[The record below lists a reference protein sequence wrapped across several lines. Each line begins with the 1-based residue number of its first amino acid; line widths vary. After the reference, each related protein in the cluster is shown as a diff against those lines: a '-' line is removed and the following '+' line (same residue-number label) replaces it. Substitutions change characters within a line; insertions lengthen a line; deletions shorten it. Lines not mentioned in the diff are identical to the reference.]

1 MSLFKSNCR
10 ITPTARGDDAPVTRI
25 LMISIT
31 YLIRRLRHV
40 GIRNNIARVT
50 EPHFSLVVLCYRSG
64 QNIIPF
70 VERLQR
76 TLSRCNFSWEL
87 VLVGN
92 YIEGSDDET
101 PEVVTKLAE
110 GSDNIRTVIRPKQ
123 GMMGWDMRMGLDA
136 ARGTYIGV
144 IDGDGQFPPE
154 SIIACLLKCEL
165 EDLDLTKTYRVIRDD
180 GLYRRLISTVYNALF
195 SLLFGFKVRDINS
208 KPKIIRR
215 DKYELL
221 HLQSDDWFADAEI
234 VIRARELGL
243 KMGETP
249 VHFKVNDTRG
259 SFVKPKAILE
269 FTSNLLRYR
278 FSPRQRAKARSLPRP
293 AEK

>member
-1 MSLFKSNCR
+1 M
-10 ITPTARGDDAPVTRI
+10 P
-25 LMISIT
+25 
-31 YLIRRLRHV
+31 
-40 GIRNNIARVT
+40 

-64 QNIIPF
+64 KDIIPF

-101 PEVVTKLAE
+101 PQVVKKLAE
-110 GSDNIRTVIRPKQ
+110 SSDNIRTVIRPKQ

-165 EDLDLTKTYRVIRDD
+165 EDLDLAKTYRVIRDD
-180 GLYRRLISTVYNALF
+180 GLYRRLISAVYNGIF
-195 SLLFGFKVRDINS
+195 SLLFGFKVRDVNS

-221 HLQSDDWFADAEI
+221 HLESDDWFADAEI
-234 VIRARELGL
+234 MIRARELGL
-243 KMGETP
+243 KIGETP
-249 VHFKVNDTRG
+249 VHFMSNDTRG

-269 FTSNLLRYR
+269 FSSNLLRYR
-278 FSPRQRAKARSLPRP
+278 FSPKQRTKAASALGHSQYRPR
-293 AEK
+293 

>member
-1 MSLFKSNCR
+1 M
-10 ITPTARGDDAPVTRI
+10 
-25 LMISIT
+25 
-31 YLIRRLRHV
+31 
-40 GIRNNIARVT
+40 
-50 EPHFSLVVLCYRSG
+50 
-64 QNIIPF
+64 
-70 VERLQR
+70 
-76 TLSRCNFSWEL
+76 SRCNFSWEL

-101 PEVVTKLAE
+101 PEVVKKLAA

-123 GMMGWDMRMGLDA
+123 GMMGWDMRTGLDA

-180 GLYRRLISTVYNALF
+180 GLYRRLISSVYNTIF

-221 HLQSDDWFADAEI
+221 NLQSDDWFADAEI

-243 KMGETP
+243 KIGETP
-249 VHFKVNDTRG
+249 VHFSINDTRG
-259 SFVKPKAILE
+259 SFVKPKAIIE
-269 FTSNLLRYR
+269 FSSNLLKYR
-278 FSPRQRAKARSLPRP
+278 FARKQRTKTGALSGSTAK
-293 AEK
+293 

>member
-1 MSLFKSNCR
+1 M
-10 ITPTARGDDAPVTRI
+10 
-25 LMISIT
+25 
-31 YLIRRLRHV
+31 
-40 GIRNNIARVT
+40 
-50 EPHFSLVVLCYRSG
+50 
-64 QNIIPF
+64 
-70 VERLQR
+70 
-76 TLSRCNFSWEL
+76 SRCNFSWEL

-101 PEVVTKLAE
+101 PEVVQQLAA

-123 GMMGWDMRMGLDA
+123 GMMGWDMRTGLDA

-154 SIIACLLKCEL
+154 SIVACLLKCEL

-180 GLYRRLISTVYNALF
+180 GLYRRLISAVYNTIF

-221 HLQSDDWFADAEI
+221 NLQSDDWFADAEI

-243 KMGETP
+243 KIGETP
-249 VHFKVNDTRG
+249 VHFSINDTRG

-269 FTSNLLRYR
+269 FSSNLLKYR
-278 FSPRQRAKARSLPRP
+278 FARKQRAKTGALSGST
-293 AEK
+293 AK

>member
-1 MSLFKSNCR
+1 VS
-10 ITPTARGDDAPVTRI
+10 D
-25 LMISIT
+25 
-31 YLIRRLRHV
+31 
-40 GIRNNIARVT
+40 
-50 EPHFSLVVLCYRSG
+50 PHFSLVVLCYRSG
-64 QNIIPF
+64 HSIIPF

-76 TLSRCNFSWEL
+76 ALERCNFSWEL

-92 YIEGSDDET
+92 YVEGSDDET
-101 PEVVTKLAE
+101 PQVVTKLAE
-110 GSDNIRTVIRPKQ
+110 QSDNIRTVIRPKQ

-154 SIIACLLKCEL
+154 SIVACLLKCEL

-180 GLYRRLISTVYNALF
+180 GLYRRLISIVYNALF
-195 SLLFGFKVRDINS
+195 RVLFGFKTRDINS

-221 HLQSDDWFADAEI
+221 NLKSDDWFADAEI

-243 KMGETP
+243 KIGETP
-249 VHFKVNDTRG
+249 VHFSANDTRG

-269 FTSNLLRYR
+269 FMSNLLKYR
-278 FSPRQRAKARSLPRP
+278 FSSSQRMKVSSLSHPTAKINEATSSSRSLSSSD
-293 AEK
+293 ADS

>member
-1 MSLFKSNCR
+1 M
-10 ITPTARGDDAPVTRI
+10 
-25 LMISIT
+25 
-31 YLIRRLRHV
+31 
-40 GIRNNIARVT
+40 T

-92 YIEGSDDET
+92 YIEGSNDET
-101 PEVVTKLAE
+101 PQVVKKLAE
-110 GSDNIRTVIRPKQ
+110 QSPNIRTVIRPKQ

-165 EDLDLTKTYRVIRDD
+165 EDLDFTKTYRVIRDD
-180 GLYRRLISTVYNALF
+180 GLYRRFISAVYNAIF

-221 HLQSDDWFADAEI
+221 NLQSDDWFADAEI

-243 KMGETP
+243 KIGETP
-249 VHFKVNDTRG
+249 VHFSSNDSRG
-259 SFVKPKAILE
+259 SFVKPKAIFE
-269 FTSNLLRYR
+269 FTSNLLKYR
-278 FSPRQRAKARSLPRP
+278 FSPKLNTKAGSLPRS
-293 AEK
+293 AVE

>member
-1 MSLFKSNCR
+1 
-10 ITPTARGDDAPVTRI
+10 
-25 LMISIT
+25 
-31 YLIRRLRHV
+31 
-40 GIRNNIARVT
+40 
-50 EPHFSLVVLCYRSG
+50 
-64 QNIIPF
+64 
-70 VERLQR
+70 
-76 TLSRCNFSWEL
+76 

-101 PEVVTKLAE
+101 PQVVAKLAE
-110 GSDNIRTVIRPKQ
+110 SSTNIRTVIRPKQ

-180 GLYRRLISTVYNALF
+180 GLYRRLVSTVYNAIF
-195 SLLFGFKVRDINS
+195 SVLFGFKVRDINS
-208 KPKIIRR
+208 KPKIMRR

-221 HLQSDDWFADAEI
+221 QLESDDWFADAEI

-243 KMGETP
+243 KIGETP
-249 VHFKVNDTRG
+249 VHFSINDKRG
-259 SFVKPKAILE
+259 SFVKPKAIIE
-269 FTSNLLRYR
+269 FTANLLRYR
-278 FSPRQRAKARSLPRP
+278 FSPKHKAKARALPRP
-293 AEK
+293 AVKER

>member
-1 MSLFKSNCR
+1 
-10 ITPTARGDDAPVTRI
+10 
-25 LMISIT
+25 
-31 YLIRRLRHV
+31 
-40 GIRNNIARVT
+40 VT

-64 QNIIPF
+64 QSIIPF

-101 PEVVTKLAE
+101 PQVVAKLAE
-110 GSDNIRTVIRPKQ
+110 SSTNIRTVIRPKQ

-180 GLYRRLISTVYNALF
+180 GLYRRLVSTVYNAIF
-195 SLLFGFKVRDINS
+195 SVLFGFKVRDINS
-208 KPKIIRR
+208 KPKIMRR

-221 HLQSDDWFADAEI
+221 QLESDDWFADAEI

-243 KMGETP
+243 KIGETP
-249 VHFKVNDTRG
+249 VHFSINDKRG
-259 SFVKPKAILE
+259 SFVKPKAIIE
-269 FTSNLLRYR
+269 FTANLLRYR
-278 FSPRQRAKARSLPRP
+278 FSPKHKAKARALPRP
-293 AEK
+293 AVKER

>member
-1 MSLFKSNCR
+1 VS
-10 ITPTARGDDAPVTRI
+10 
-25 LMISIT
+25 
-31 YLIRRLRHV
+31 
-40 GIRNNIARVT
+40 

-76 TLSRCNFSWEL
+76 TLSLCNFSWEL

-101 PEVVTKLAE
+101 PEVVKKLAAT
-110 GSDNIRTVIRPKQ
+110 SDNIRTVIRPKQ
-123 GMMGWDMRMGLDA
+123 GMMGWDMRTGLDA

-180 GLYRRLISTVYNALF
+180 GLYRRLISAVYNTIF
-195 SLLFGFKVRDINS
+195 RLLFGFKVRDINS

-221 HLQSDDWFADAEI
+221 NLQSDDWFADAEI

-243 KMGETP
+243 KIGETP

-269 FTSNLLRYR
+269 FSSNLLKYR
-278 FSPRQRAKARSLPRP
+278 FSRKQSTKARALSGST
-293 AEK
+293 AK

>member
-1 MSLFKSNCR
+1 M
-10 ITPTARGDDAPVTRI
+10 
-25 LMISIT
+25 
-31 YLIRRLRHV
+31 
-40 GIRNNIARVT
+40 T

-64 QNIIPF
+64 QSIIPF
-70 VERLQR
+70 VQRLQR

-101 PEVVTKLAE
+101 PQVVTKLAE
-110 GSDNIRTVIRPKQ
+110 SSDNIRTVIRPKQ

-165 EDLDLTKTYRVIRDD
+165 EDLDLAKTYRVIRDD
-180 GLYRRLISTVYNALF
+180 GLYRRVISAVYNAIF
-195 SLLFGFKVRDINS
+195 SLLFGFKVRDVNS

-221 HLQSDDWFADAEI
+221 QLKSDDWFADAEI
-234 VIRARELGL
+234 MIRARELNL
-243 KMGETP
+243 KIGETP
-249 VHFKVNDTRG
+249 VHFKSNDNRG

-269 FTSNLLRYR
+269 FTSNLLKYR
-278 FSPRQRAKARSLPRP
+278 FSPRQRTKAASLSGSTV
-293 AEK
+293 K

>member
-1 MSLFKSNCR
+1 
-10 ITPTARGDDAPVTRI
+10 
-25 LMISIT
+25 
-31 YLIRRLRHV
+31 
-40 GIRNNIARVT
+40 
-50 EPHFSLVVLCYRSG
+50 
-64 QNIIPF
+64 
-70 VERLQR
+70 
-76 TLSRCNFSWEL
+76 

-101 PEVVTKLAE
+101 PQVVAKLAE
-110 GSDNIRTVIRPKQ
+110 SSHNIRTVIRPKQ

-165 EDLDLTKTYRVIRDD
+165 EDLDLTKTYRVVRDD
-180 GLYRRLISTVYNALF
+180 GLYRRFISTVYNALF

-221 HLQSDDWFADAEI
+221 HLESDDWFADAEI

-243 KMGETP
+243 KIGETP
-249 VHFKVNDTRG
+249 VHFSINDNRG
-259 SFVKPKAILE
+259 SFVKPAAIVE
-269 FTSNLLRYR
+269 FASNLLKYR
-278 FSPRQRAKARSLPRP
+278 FSPKRRAKAAALPHP
-293 AEK
+293 AVKER

>member
-1 MSLFKSNCR
+1 M
-10 ITPTARGDDAPVTRI
+10 
-25 LMISIT
+25 
-31 YLIRRLRHV
+31 
-40 GIRNNIARVT
+40 T

-64 QNIIPF
+64 QSIIPF

-76 TLSRCNFSWEL
+76 TLSLCNFSWEL

-101 PEVVTKLAE
+101 PQVVKKLAE
-110 GSDNIRTVIRPKQ
+110 ESPNIRTVIRPKQ

-180 GLYRRLISTVYNALF
+180 GLYRRLISAVYNAVF

-208 KPKIIRR
+208 KPKIMRR

-243 KMGETP
+243 KIGETP
-249 VHFKVNDTRG
+249 VHFKINDSRG

-269 FTSNLLRYR
+269 FTSNLLKYR
-278 FSPRQRAKARSLPRP
+278 FSSKLNAKGRSLPHS
-293 AEK
+293 AVE

>member
-1 MSLFKSNCR
+1 M
-10 ITPTARGDDAPVTRI
+10 
-25 LMISIT
+25 
-31 YLIRRLRHV
+31 
-40 GIRNNIARVT
+40 T

-110 GSDNIRTVIRPKQ
+110 RSDNIRTVIRPKQ

-180 GLYRRLISTVYNALF
+180 GLYRRLISTVYNAIF
-195 SLLFGFKVRDINS
+195 SLLFGFKVRDVNS

-221 HLQSDDWFADAEI
+221 HLESDDWFADAEI
-234 VIRARELGL
+234 VIRAHELGL
-243 KMGETP
+243 KVGETP
-249 VHFKVNDTRG
+249 VHFKINDNRG

-278 FSPRQRAKARSLPRP
+278 FSPKQRAKARSLPRP

>member
-1 MSLFKSNCR
+1 M
-10 ITPTARGDDAPVTRI
+10 
-25 LMISIT
+25 
-31 YLIRRLRHV
+31 
-40 GIRNNIARVT
+40 T

-64 QNIIPF
+64 QSIIPF

-101 PEVVTKLAE
+101 PQVVKKLAE
-110 GSDNIRTVIRPKQ
+110 QSQNIRTVIRPKQ
-123 GMMGWDMRMGLDA
+123 GMMGWDMRMGLDT

-180 GLYRRLISTVYNALF
+180 AAQVRLEVQIDYVQSRVSKRNVFSVPAAPELNILPQKQLAQHANCERRRGAGDEDSHGLRNA
-195 SLLFGFKVRDINS
+195 SLQPG
-208 KPKIIRR
+208 
-215 DKYELL
+215 
-221 HLQSDDWFADAEI
+221 
-234 VIRARELGL
+234 
-243 KMGETP
+243 
-249 VHFKVNDTRG
+249 
-259 SFVKPKAILE
+259 
-269 FTSNLLRYR
+269 
-278 FSPRQRAKARSLPRP
+278 
-293 AEK
+293 

>member
-1 MSLFKSNCR
+1 M
-10 ITPTARGDDAPVTRI
+10 
-25 LMISIT
+25 
-31 YLIRRLRHV
+31 
-40 GIRNNIARVT
+40 T

-64 QNIIPF
+64 QSIIPF

-76 TLSRCNFSWEL
+76 TLSRLNFSWEL

-101 PEVVTKLAE
+101 PQVVKKLAE
-110 GSDNIRTVIRPKQ
+110 SSDNIRTVIRPKQ

-165 EDLDLTKTYRVIRDD
+165 EDLDLTETYRVIRDD
-180 GLYRRLISTVYNALF
+180 GVYRRIISTVYNALF

-221 HLQSDDWFADAEI
+221 QLESDDWFADAEI
-234 VIRARELGL
+234 IIRARELGL
-243 KMGETP
+243 KIGETP
-249 VHFKVNDTRG
+249 VHFTINDNRG

-278 FSPRQRAKARSLPRP
+278 FSPRQKTKARSLPRS
-293 AEK
+293 AVE

>member
-1 MSLFKSNCR
+1 MS
-10 ITPTARGDDAPVTRI
+10 D
-25 LMISIT
+25 
-31 YLIRRLRHV
+31 
-40 GIRNNIARVT
+40 
-50 EPHFSLVVLCYRSG
+50 PHFSLVVLCYRSG

-92 YIEGSDDET
+92 YVEGSNDET
-101 PEVVTKLAE
+101 PQVVAKLAE
-110 GSDNIRTVIRPKQ
+110 NSPNIRTVIRPKQ

-180 GLYRRLISTVYNALF
+180 GLYRRLISTVYNGIF
-195 SLLFGFKVRDINS
+195 SMLFGFKVRDINS

-221 HLQSDDWFADAEI
+221 QLESDDWFADAEI

-243 KMGETP
+243 KIGETP
-249 VHFKVNDTRG
+249 VHFKVNDNRG
-259 SFVKPKAILE
+259 SFVKPRAILE
-269 FTSNLLRYR
+269 FTSNLMKYR
-278 FSPRQRAKARSLPRP
+278 FSRRQRTKATSLSDS
-293 AEK
+293 AGK

>member
-1 MSLFKSNCR
+1 VS
-10 ITPTARGDDAPVTRI
+10 
-25 LMISIT
+25 
-31 YLIRRLRHV
+31 
-40 GIRNNIARVT
+40 

-76 TLSRCNFSWEL
+76 TLSRCNFTWEL

-101 PEVVTKLAE
+101 PEVVTKLAA

-123 GMMGWDMRMGLDA
+123 GMMGWDMRTGLDA

-154 SIIACLLKCEL
+154 SIVACLLKCEL
-165 EDLDLTKTYRVIRDD
+165 EDLDFTKTYRVIRDD
-180 GLYRRLISTVYNALF
+180 GLYRRLISAVYNTIF

-221 HLQSDDWFADAEI
+221 NLQSDDWFADAEI

-243 KMGETP
+243 KIGETP
-249 VHFKVNDTRG
+249 VHFSSNDARG

-269 FTSNLLRYR
+269 FSSNLLKYR
-278 FSPRQRAKARSLPRP
+278 FSRKQGTKSAALSNSTAK
-293 AEK
+293 

>member
-1 MSLFKSNCR
+1 MS
-10 ITPTARGDDAPVTRI
+10 D
-25 LMISIT
+25 
-31 YLIRRLRHV
+31 
-40 GIRNNIARVT
+40 
-50 EPHFSLVVLCYRSG
+50 PHFSLVVLCYRSG

-101 PEVVTKLAE
+101 PQVVTKLAE

-180 GLYRRLISTVYNALF
+180 GLYRRFISAVYNAIF

-221 HLQSDDWFADAEI
+221 QLESDDWFADAEI

-243 KMGETP
+243 KVGETP
-249 VHFKVNDTRG
+249 VHFSSNDNRG

-278 FSPRQRAKARSLPRP
+278 FSPRQKAKSRSLSSRS
-293 AEK
+293 AVE

>member
-1 MSLFKSNCR
+1 MN
-10 ITPTARGDDAPVTRI
+10 
-25 LMISIT
+25 
-31 YLIRRLRHV
+31 
-40 GIRNNIARVT
+40 

-64 QNIIPF
+64 RSIIPF

-110 GSDNIRTVIRPKQ
+110 SSSNIRTVIRPKQ

-154 SIIACLLKCEL
+154 SIVACLLKCEL

-180 GLYRRLISTVYNALF
+180 GLYRRLISTVYNGIF

-208 KPKIIRR
+208 KPKIMRR

-221 HLQSDDWFADAEI
+221 QLESDDWFADAEI

-243 KMGETP
+243 KIGETP
-249 VHFKVNDTRG
+249 VHFSINDNRG

-269 FTSNLLRYR
+269 FSSNLLRYR
-278 FSPRQRAKARSLPRP
+278 FSSRHRAKTAALSSST
-293 AEK
+293 AKES

>member
-1 MSLFKSNCR
+1 MN
-10 ITPTARGDDAPVTRI
+10 
-25 LMISIT
+25 
-31 YLIRRLRHV
+31 
-40 GIRNNIARVT
+40 

-64 QNIIPF
+64 QAIVPF
-70 VERLQR
+70 VQRLRR
-76 TLSRCNFSWEL
+76 TLSRCNFSWEI
-87 VLVGN
+87 VLVAN

-101 PEVVTKLAE
+101 PDVVKKIAE
-110 GSDNIRTVIRPKQ
+110 QSDNIRTVMRPKQ

-165 EDLDLTKTYRVIRDD
+165 EDLDLTKTYRVVRDD
-180 GLYRRLISTVYNALF
+180 GLYRRLISAVYNAIF
-195 SLLFGFKVRDINS
+195 GLLFGFKVRDINS

-234 VIRARELGL
+234 IIRARELGL
-243 KMGETP
+243 KIGETP
-249 VHFKVNDTRG
+249 VHFSINDNRG
-259 SFVKPKAILE
+259 SFVKPRAILE
-269 FTSNLLRYR
+269 FTSNLLKYR
-278 FSPRQRAKARSLPRP
+278 FSQRQSMKARSLPRSA
-293 AEK
+293 AE

>member
-1 MSLFKSNCR
+1 
-10 ITPTARGDDAPVTRI
+10 
-25 LMISIT
+25 
-31 YLIRRLRHV
+31 
-40 GIRNNIARVT
+40 VT

-64 QNIIPF
+64 RSIIPF

-76 TLSRCNFSWEL
+76 TLSCCNFSWEL

-92 YIEGSDDET
+92 YIEGTDDET
-101 PEVVTKLAE
+101 PQIVKKIAE
-110 GSDNIRTVIRPKQ
+110 SSDNIRTVIRPKQ

-165 EDLDLTKTYRVIRDD
+165 EDLDLAKTYRVIRDD
-180 GLYRRLISTVYNALF
+180 GLYRRFISAVYNGIF
-195 SLLFGFKVRDINS
+195 RLLFGFKVRDINS

-221 HLQSDDWFADAEI
+221 QLESDDWFADAEI
-234 VIRARELGL
+234 IIRARELGL
-243 KMGETP
+243 KIGETP
-249 VHFKVNDTRG
+249 VHFQINDNRG

-269 FTSNLLRYR
+269 FSSNLLKYR
-278 FSPRQRAKARSLPRP
+278 FSPKHRAKAASLSRS
-293 AEK
+293 AAK

>member
-1 MSLFKSNCR
+1 MS
-10 ITPTARGDDAPVTRI
+10 D
-25 LMISIT
+25 
-31 YLIRRLRHV
+31 
-40 GIRNNIARVT
+40 
-50 EPHFSLVVLCYRSG
+50 PHFSLVVLCYRSG
-64 QNIIPF
+64 ENIIPF
-70 VERLQR
+70 VQRLQR

-92 YIEGSDDET
+92 YIEGSDDAT
-101 PEVVTKLAE
+101 PQVVRKLAE
-110 GSDNIRTVIRPKQ
+110 RSSNIRTVIRPKQ

-154 SIIACLLKCEL
+154 SIVACLLKCEL

-180 GLYRRLISTVYNALF
+180 GWYRRFISIVYNALF
-195 SLLFGFKVRDINS
+195 RLLFGFKVRDINS

-221 HLQSDDWFADAEI
+221 NLQSDDWFADAEI

-243 KMGETP
+243 KIGETP
-249 VHFKVNDTRG
+249 VHFIANDARG
-259 SFVKPKAILE
+259 SFVKPKAVLE

-278 FSPRQRAKARSLPRP
+278 FSPQRKTEPRP
-293 AEK
+293 LSRSAAK

>member
-1 MSLFKSNCR
+1 VS
-10 ITPTARGDDAPVTRI
+10 
-25 LMISIT
+25 
-31 YLIRRLRHV
+31 
-40 GIRNNIARVT
+40 

-76 TLSRCNFSWEL
+76 TLSLCNFSWEL

-101 PEVVTKLAE
+101 PEVVKKLAAT
-110 GSDNIRTVIRPKQ
+110 SDNIRTVIRPKQ
-123 GMMGWDMRMGLDA
+123 GMMGWDMRTGLDA

-180 GLYRRLISTVYNALF
+180 GLYRRLISAVYNTIF
-195 SLLFGFKVRDINS
+195 RLLFGFKVRDINS

-221 HLQSDDWFADAEI
+221 NLQSDDWFADAEI

-243 KMGETP
+243 KIGETP

-269 FTSNLLRYR
+269 FSSNLLKYR
-278 FSPRQRAKARSLPRP
+278 FSRKQSTKARALSGST
-293 AEK
+293 AE